1 MLNRFDGPGF
11 LKGGP
16 RFLYMGPDWLKNTY
30 VSVGLP
36 VNKMLVNCVEISCEN
51 LNRFWGI
58 FWIFKEC
65 SELAEMF
72 ENKGIWGILLNRF
85 YPYGYIGISGIFL
98 A

>member
-1 MLNRFDGPGF
+1 M
-11 LKGGP
+11 KGGL
-16 RFLYMGPDWLKNTY
+16 RLKYAHTET
-30 VSVGLP
+30 GGP

-65 SELAEMF
+65 SELAEML
-72 ENKGIWGILLNRF
+72 ENKGIWGILFNRF
-85 YPYGYIGISGIFL
+85 YPCNYIDISGTFL

>member
-30 VSVGLP
+30 VSVGSP